1 MIVFDG
7 VTKRYGRREVLR
19 GLDASVPDASVTA
32 LVGPNSAG
40 KTTLLKLLLGLA
52 RPDAGRIVVA
62 GAPIGADPEYR
73 RAIGYMPQI
82 VRYPAHETGRS
93 LLARLQRLRG
103 ERMPPDLTLLEAF
116 RLEDQFDRPLGVLS
130 GGTRQRINAVLAL
143 AFRPRL
149 LVLDEPTAG
158 LDPLGARIF
167 KDRLLAERRAGTT
180 VLVTSHVL
188 PELEEIADR
197 VLYLA
202 DGRTAWEGEALAL
215 QQRTGTA
222 SLERAITALL
232 AGTVHLA
239 AA

>member
-62 GAPIGADPEYR
+62 GAPVGADPAYR

-93 LLARLQRLRG
+93 LLAQLQRLRG
-103 ERMPPDLTLLEAF
+103 ERTPPDLTLLEAF
-116 RLEDQFDRPLGVLS
+116 RLEEQFDRPLGVLS

-202 DGRTAWEGEALAL
+202 DGRAAWEGEALAL

-232 AGTVHLA
+232 AGTVHLVA
-239 AA
+239 A